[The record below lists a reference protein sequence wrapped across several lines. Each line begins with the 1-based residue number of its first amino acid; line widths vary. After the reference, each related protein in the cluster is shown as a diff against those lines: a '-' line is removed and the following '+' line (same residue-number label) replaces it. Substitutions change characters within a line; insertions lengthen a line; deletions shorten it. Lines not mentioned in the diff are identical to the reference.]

1 MAAIT
6 DRERIAKLEE
16 RTENLATTSDL
27 NAAIS
32 ALEARL
38 TWKLLLWTGI
48 WTGLLVGIVKFT

>member
-1 MAAIT
+1 MAAIA
-6 DRERIAKLEE
+6 DREGIAGLEE
-16 RTENLATTSDL
+16 GSANLATASDL

-48 WTGLLVGIVKFT
+48 WTGILVGIVKFT

>member
-6 DRERIAKLEE
+6 DRERIARLEE
-16 RTENLATTSDL
+16 RTGYLATASDL
-27 NAAIS
+27 NAAMS

-38 TWKLLLWTGI
+38 TWKLLLCTGI